1 MSALSQLFMYAKLEQ
16 DELNEKLDSFYDVK
30 SATNLNEKCKV
41 CNKKLIDS
49 LVVCLWCNKATHKQ
63 CVTTQC
69 PYCTS
74 DCYKHLKRL

>member
-1 MSALSQLFMYAKLEQ
+1 MSALSQLFMYAKIEQ

-49 LVVCLWCNKATHKQ
+49 LVVCLWCNKAT
-63 CVTTQC
+63 QC

-74 DCYKHLKRL
+74 DCYKHLKR